1 MRTPL
6 KYILSLLLLASIL
19 YGALA
24 ALTYNT
30 IQIKIEKLD
39 VLEQELMEKEK
50 QGEVS
55 YSFKQNYK
63 KEYDTY
69 MHLQTRLQ
77 SFWMKWIFDFP
88 EYKTP

>member
-1 MRTPL
+1 MGTPL
-6 KYILSLLLLASIL
+6 KYILSLLLLASFL

-39 VLEQELMEKEK
+39 VLEQELMEKEE

-55 YSFKQNYK
+55 YSFKQNYN
-63 KEYDTY
+63 KEYNTY
-69 MHLQTRLQ
+69 LHLQTRLQ
-77 SFWMKWIFDFP
+77 SFWMKWIFNFP
-88 EYKTP
+88 EYRTP

>member
-1 MRTPL
+1 VRTPL
-6 KYILSLLLLASIL
+6 KYILSLLLIASFL
-19 YGALA
+19 YGGLA
-24 ALTYNT
+24 ALTYNS
-30 IQIKIEKLD
+30 IQIKIEKLE
-39 VLEQELMEKEK
+39 VLEQELLEKEE

-55 YSFKQNYK
+55 YSFKQTYK

-88 EYKTP
+88 EYRTP

>member
-1 MRTPL
+1 VGTPL
-6 KYILSLLLLASIL
+6 KYILSLLLVASIL
-19 YGALA
+19 YGVLA

-39 VLEQELMEKEK
+39 VLEQELLEKEE

-55 YSFKQNYK
+55 FSFKQNYK

-77 SFWMKWIFDFP
+77 SFWMEWIFDFP
-88 EYKTP
+88 EYRTP

>member
-1 MRTPL
+1 VGSPL
-6 KYILSLLLLASIL
+6 KYILSLLLIASIL

-24 ALTYNT
+24 ALTYNS

-39 VLEQELMEKEK
+39 VLEQEMLEKEE

-55 YSFKQNYK
+55 FYFKQNYK

-88 EYKTP
+88 EYRTP